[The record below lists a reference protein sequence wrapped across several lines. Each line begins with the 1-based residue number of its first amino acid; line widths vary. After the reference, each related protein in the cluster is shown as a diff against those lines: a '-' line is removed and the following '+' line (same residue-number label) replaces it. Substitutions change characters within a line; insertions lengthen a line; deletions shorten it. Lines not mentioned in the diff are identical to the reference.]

1 MGIKKWGDERMT
13 RREAGIV
20 SLFLALPIFVIGCLT
35 ILALIIAVIPREQTR
50 QLRLRLAK
58 LVMWQ
63 WIKSMKVSRIAH
75 DWLWSEGNGHTYD
88 YSKVG

>member
-1 MGIKKWGDERMT
+1 MT

-20 SLFLALPIFVIGCLT
+20 VLFLTLPILAIGLLT
-35 ILALIIAVIPREQTR
+35 ILALIIALAPREQTR
-50 QLRLRLAK
+50 QLRRRLAK
-58 LVMWQ
+58 FVMWQ
-63 WIKSMKVSRIAH
+63 WVKSMKISHLAH